1 MRSRTARGLLALFV
15 LGAGVALALAVV
27 LKRGGGGELTVTA
40 AGKTVRLKA
49 GTTLGQAAS
58 ELALE
63 PRAGNL
69 LDVEGG
75 VLRRN
80 AIPGALLLDGN
91 AATAGA
97 RLRDGDRIAV
107 VADRD
112 RREPFARQLVRVPGG
127 LPADPQF
134 FLARTPGSEIV
145 VRGAISHEL
154 ASARF
159 FPDRRPPRLERAV
172 ALTFDDGPSPQYTP
186 RIVAT
191 LRRLHVHATFFA
203 IGYLA
208 DEYPDLIRREL
219 RAGMTV
225 GNHSYNHPE
234 VPPFDRL
241 PARLRADEIALGAQ
255 SLRRAGAEPKLF
267 RPPGGSF
274 SPAVVR
280 TADRLG
286 ERIVLW
292 SVDPGDWHP
301 GVAAGQIARRVLA
314 AVRPG
319 SIVILH
325 DGGGDRSATLAA
337 LPAIVK
343 GIRRRGLRLVP
354 IPAH

>member
-1 MRSRTARGLLALFV
+1 MLALFV

-27 LKRGGGGELTVTA
+27 LERGGGGELTVTA
-40 AGKTVRLKA
+40 AGKSVRLRP
-49 GTTLGQAAS
+49 GTTLDQAAS
-58 ELALE
+58 ELALR

-69 LDVEGG
+69 LDVEGS

-107 VADRD
+107 VAGRD
-112 RREPFARQLVRVPGG
+112 RREPFARQFVRVPGG

-134 FLARTPGSEIV
+134 FLARTPGSQIV
-145 VRGAISHEL
+145 VRGAISHKL
-154 ASARF
+154 VSARF
-159 FPDRRPPRLERAV
+159 LPDGRPRLERAV

-191 LRRLHVHATFFA
+191 LRRLHAHATFFA

-208 DEYPDLIRREL
+208 GEYPDLIRREL

-234 VPPFDRL
+234 VPPFDQL

-274 SPAVVR
+274 APAVVH

-292 SVDPGDWHP
+292 SVDPGDWQP
-301 GVAAGQIARRVLA
+301 GVTARQIARRVLA
-314 AVRPG
+314 AVRSG

-343 GIRRRGLRLVP
+343 GIRHRGLRLVP
-354 IPAH
+354 IPTH